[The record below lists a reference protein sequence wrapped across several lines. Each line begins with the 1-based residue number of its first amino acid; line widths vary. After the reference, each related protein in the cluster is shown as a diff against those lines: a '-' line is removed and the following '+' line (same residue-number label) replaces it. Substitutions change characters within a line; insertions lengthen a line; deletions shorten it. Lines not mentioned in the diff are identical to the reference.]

1 MTDLP
6 RPGDAYVSRCGAGAG
21 GTRGALG
28 ASRTPPGRVL
38 VVLDAKGIGD
48 AAEALPVFELV
59 HRHWPSTELTVGI
72 SRQSQVPILSRSPHI
87 ARVVRAPSGI
97 RRVSTALRRLP
108 ENLALLHGF
117 DEVVVL
123 ARREEVTWPLRLAAV
138 LAGARLHHR
147 HGYRYRDRRKSPF
160 ADYPAH
166 VFFQLV
172 TSELLLRQPLA
183 EVARPHFEP
192 ATEDRR
198 HAEAFF
204 AKHGLDGDPVV
215 LLNTRGPQYGVG
227 MGRWGIGRYLATA
240 DVLLA
245 SGVRVVVNGGSA
257 AQMEEFGGAQ
267 HLADP
272 RVILLERPTV
282 GQLSAVL
289 QRCTVVVGEPSGPLC
304 VAMAV
309 GTPTVSIQGPGERD
323 YPGHNRSGPLWWPED
338 PRHVSASRV
347 AWCQHTTRGA
357 CLCSRDTK
365 PRTKQ
370 RLEPLRLWK
379 PYKRALSRLGVF
391 DRLHPSR
398 WTHRT
403 FSCLERLTPEEVAQV
418 VLAHLATLSALRASE
433 RPVR

>member
-1 MTDLP
+1 MSASPD
-6 RPGDAYVSRCGAGAG
+6 RGAG
-21 GTRGALG
+21 
-28 ASRTPPGRVL
+28 RTPPGRVL

-48 AAEALPVFELV
+48 AAEALPVFELI
-59 HRHWPSTELTVGI
+59 HRHWPATELAAGI
-72 SRQSQVPILSRSPHI
+72 GRDTQVPILSRSPHV
-87 ARVVRAPSGI
+87 ARVVRLPGGI
-97 RRVSTALRRLP
+97 RDADTALRRLP
-108 ENLALLHGF
+108 QNVALLRGF

-123 ARREEVTWPLRLAAV
+123 ARRERVAWPLRLAAV

-183 EVARPHFEP
+183 EVVRPHFQP
-192 ATEDRR
+192 AAEDRR

-204 AKHGLDGDPVV
+204 AEHGLEGNPVV
-215 LLNTRGPQYGVG
+215 LLNTRGPQYGVA
-227 MGRWGIGRYLATA
+227 MGRWGIERYLAMA

-245 SGVRVVVNGGSA
+245 HGVAVVVNGGSA
-257 AQMEEFGGAQ
+257 PQMEEFRGAE
-267 HLADP
+267 HLADS
-272 RVILLERPTV
+272 RVVLLERPTV
-282 GQLSAVL
+282 GQLGAVL
-289 QRCTVVVGEPSGPLC
+289 ERCTAVVGEPAGPMC

-347 AWCQHTTRGA
+347 AWCQHTTLGA

-370 RLEPLRLWK
+370 RLEPLHLWK
-379 PYKRALSRLGVF
+379 PYKRVLTRLGVF

-398 WTHRT
+398 WTFRT
-403 FSCLERLTPEEVAQV
+403 FTCLEGLTPDEVARV
-418 VLAHLATLSALRASE
+418 VLSHLATVSAVRAGESAAQTQ
-433 RPVR
+433 VR